1 MGRRRGGEAILRNIL
16 NISRSRSKEEKRKGG
31 KPGSLWCPYG
41 KRDEDVEDDS
51 NAGFYCRGD
60 ESNLT
65 PSSSENPNSAGAV
78 FEEKEKESNK
88 PSLTVDPNTP
98 VGHDYVRQV
107 VMFYC
112 DLCHKYLPKVSIWL
126 QNLYYRARLEKSYN

>member
-1 MGRRRGGEAILRNIL
+1 MGRRRGSEAILRNIL

-78 FEEKEKESNK
+78 FEEKEKDLPLEEVEESNGVEESSRRIIGLSAK
-88 PSLTVDPNTP
+88 LACSELLTRVHQNIKKFSEFQSNLI
-98 VGHDYVRQV
+98 YV
-107 VMFYC
+107 
-112 DLCHKYLPKVSIWL
+112 VSI
-126 QNLYYRARLEKSYN
+126 